1 VNELEAHL
9 VMPRRAY
16 LPGESGEPDRAPLE
30 KAKALLPARFDHFV
44 PADDAAFRYGLAL
57 HDNGFFWEAHEV
69 WEAVWKAAP
78 MNGRDRIALR
88 ALIQFANA
96 GLKRRMGRAPA
107 VRRLLDE
114 VAAALTELIA
124 RGQAPQLESVAGRLG
139 AAALLSDVA
148 RSAAGEW
155 PRLASYFNG
164 KDAEKCIFAVSQAL
178 DRSRNMHYCA

>member
-1 VNELEAHL
+1 MEAHL
-9 VMPRRAY
+9 AMPRCAY
-16 LPGESGEPDRAPLE
+16 LPGASGEPDRAPLE
-30 KAKALLPARFDHFV
+30 KAKALLPARFDKFV

-88 ALIQFANA
+88 ALIQVANA

-114 VAAALTELIA
+114 VASALAELVA
-124 RGQAPQLESVAGRLG
+124 RGQAPQPASIAAALQVDALLWDVAGRF
-139 AAALLSDVA
+139 
-148 RSAAGEW
+148 GEW
-155 PRLASYFNG
+155 PRLAGYFEG
-164 KDAEKCIFAVSQAL
+164 KDAEKCIFAVEQAL
-178 DRSRNMHYCA
+178 D